1 MTTNDVSANLLHL
14 IEHDLC
20 STVRNFDDLIAKP
33 QAGSAAARTT
43 PTWHCRP
50 DIDILDKIWRLTLLF
65 FLKSRPTNGNDWP
78 RY

>member
-43 PTWHCRP
+43 PT
-50 DIDILDKIWRLTLLF
+50 
-65 FLKSRPTNGNDWP
+65 
-78 RY
+78 